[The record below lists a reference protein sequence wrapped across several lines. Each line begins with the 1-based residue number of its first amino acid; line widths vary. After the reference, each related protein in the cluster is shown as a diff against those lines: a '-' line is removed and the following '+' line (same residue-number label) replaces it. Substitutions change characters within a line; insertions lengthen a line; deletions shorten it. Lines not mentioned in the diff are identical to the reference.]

1 MRNRFFG
8 WKRILCCILFL
19 VGVDDVG
26 VGEEE
31 RDEESEGERIDR
43 GDDDEDEDDGM
54 ASFLWFCWFAF
65 SFLISSSAVVFRVNC
80 LMGSV
85 RS

>member
-54 ASFLWFCWFAF
+54 ASFHDFVGLGFPF
-65 SFLISSSAVVFRVNC
+65 
-80 LMGSV
+80 
-85 RS
+85 